1 MDKSQVFNS
10 NIWNTAVA
18 TTTTIATS
26 MLPTIIIIM
35 ATSIFNRLDCHD
47 SFVTK

>member
-1 MDKSQVFNS
+1 MDKSQVFFS
-10 NIWNTAVA
+10 NVWITAVA

-26 MLPTIIIIM
+26 MLLTIIIM
-35 ATSIFNRLDCHD
+35 TTSIFNRLDCHD